1 MRTEH
6 EGGIEEHPIV
16 SFCIAPQY
24 TCMLP
29 YLLIRNVFIYNHG
42 ANKPLTHLILEEAEP
57 NDWQYSVIAVMG
69 GCLKLYST
77 RLMPMH

>member
-16 SFCIAPQY
+16 SFCTAPQY

-29 YLLIRNVFIYNHG
+29 YFLIRNGFIHNHG
-42 ANKPLTHLILEEAEP
+42 ANKPLTHLKTHLILEEP
-57 NDWQYSVIAVMG
+57 GDWQ
-69 GCLKLYST
+69 
-77 RLMPMH
+77 